1 MRRDLEKTPV
11 HRSLLTPVPMLGIE
25 REVVMVLV
33 CTAAI
38 LLFAPRL
45 NLVTP
50 TLAVLLLAG
59 GIPALRRLARRD
71 PWFFRVLRR
80 HASVAAY
87 YPAQPHHTVRRRAW
101 PPTL

>member
-1 MRRDLEKTPV
+1 MRRDLEKTPL
-11 HRSLLTPVPMLGIE
+11 HRSLLAPVLILGVE
-25 REVVMVLV
+25 REVVAALAG
-33 CTAAI
+33 TAAI

-50 TLAVLLLAG
+50 SLAVLLLAVG
-59 GIPALRRLARRD
+59 LPALRRLARRD
-71 PWFFRVLRR
+71 PWFFRTILR
-80 HASVAAY
+80 HVHVAGF